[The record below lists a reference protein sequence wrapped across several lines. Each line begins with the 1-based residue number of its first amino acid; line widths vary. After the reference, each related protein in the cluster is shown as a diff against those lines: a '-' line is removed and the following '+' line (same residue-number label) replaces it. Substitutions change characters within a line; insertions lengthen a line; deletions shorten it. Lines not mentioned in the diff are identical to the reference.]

1 MRVAPTLLNGGENK
15 TPLTSEE
22 TNLGKVKT
30 EQIKHLGKELMTR
43 FPSKF
48 TTNFDENKHL
58 VDQLTKGTTT
68 RVRNQVAGYITRTIT
83 LAAAANTTEE
93 DMEEPQEEVAE

>member
-1 MRVAPTLLNGGENK
+1 MRVAPTLLNGGEKPVNNRRK
-15 TPLTSEE
+15 

-48 TTNFDENKHL
+48 TANFDENKRL

-68 RVRNQVAGYITRTIT
+68 RVRNQVAGYITRTIA
-83 LAAAANTTEE
+83 LAQASSAAESE
-93 DMEEPQEEVAE
+93 IEEPQEEAAE